1 MAAFDSVIAAT
12 AMEHGLVLV
21 TRNEQDF
28 SKAPV
33 VLLNPWKEIR

>member
-21 TRNEQDF
+21 IRNEQDY
-28 SKAPV
+28 SKALI
-33 VLLNPWKEIR
+33 VLLNPW

>member
-1 MAAFDSVIAAT
+1 MAALYSIIAAT

-28 SKAPV
+28 SKAPI
-33 VLLNPWKEIR
+33 VLVNPWNEM